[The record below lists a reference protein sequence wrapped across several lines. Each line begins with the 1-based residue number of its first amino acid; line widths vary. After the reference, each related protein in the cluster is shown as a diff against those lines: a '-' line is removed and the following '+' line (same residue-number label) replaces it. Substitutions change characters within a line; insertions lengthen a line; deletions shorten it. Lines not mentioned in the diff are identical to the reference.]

1 MMAAVTNAQAANPRR
16 NQVIGLFCQ
25 SCRPIRSHTH
35 NGAVP
40 SVLRALNRDAWLLFA
55 TRFTRLF
62 AYGALSVVLVFYLVG
77 IGLRESEIGM
87 LLTATLVGDTL
98 VSLYLTTRADRIG
111 RRRMLIVGAAL
122 MAAAGLAFAFTTTLS
137 LLVVAGTIGVISP
150 SGGEV
155 GPFLS
160 IEQAALSHVVTN
172 QNRTEVFAWYTLAGS
187 LATALGALAG
197 GTISQALQQQ
207 GSMAPVASY
216 RAIVVLYAALG
227 GLLAMLFTRVSP
239 AAEAVTRGE
248 RRAPAMTLAGLSGL
262 EHSRRVVF
270 KLSGL
275 FALDSFGG
283 GFVIQSFAAYW
294 FYLRFGVGPEALGVV
309 FFAANVL
316 AGISALLASR
326 LATRFGLLNT
336 MVVTHLP
343 SNVLLI
349 LVPLM
354 PNLPL
359 AVALLLVR
367 FSISQMDVP
376 TRQSYVM
383 AVVTPDE
390 RSAAAGITGVAR
402 TLGAS
407 ISPLFAGL
415 LFARPSLI
423 NVPFMLAGTLKIV
436 YDLLLY
442 REFSAVRPPE
452 ERASK

>member
-1 MMAAVTNAQAANPRR
+1 LLA
-16 NQVIGLFCQ
+16 
-25 SCRPIRSHTH
+25 
-35 NGAVP
+35 
-40 SVLRALNRDAWLLFA
+40 VLRTLTRDAWLLFA
-55 TRFTRLF
+55 TRFIRLF

-77 IGLRESEIGM
+77 IGLHESEIGM
-87 LLTATLVGDTL
+87 LLTATLAGDTL

-111 RRRMLIVGAAL
+111 RRRMLIAGAAL
-122 MAAAGLAFAFTTTLS
+122 MAGAGLAFAFTTSLS

-160 IEQAALSHVVTN
+160 IEQAALSHVVTDK
-172 QNRTEVFAWYTLAGS
+172 NRTDVFAWYTLTGS
-187 LATALGALAG
+187 IATALGSFAG
-197 GTISQALQQQ
+197 GIVSQTLQQQ
-207 GSMAPVASY
+207 ASTAPVASY
-216 RAIVVLYAALG
+216 RAIVILYAALG
-227 GLLAMLFTRVSP
+227 VLLAILFTRVSP

-248 RRAPAMTLAGLSGL
+248 RRASAMTLAGLSGL

-294 FYLRFGVGPEALGVV
+294 FYLRFGVSPETLGAV

-326 LATRFGLLNT
+326 LAARFGLLNT
-336 MVVTHLP
+336 MVATHLP

-383 AVVTPDE
+383 AVVTPEE
-390 RSAAAGITGVAR
+390 RSAAAGIPGVAR

-415 LFARPSLI
+415 LFARPSMI
-423 NVPFMLAGTLKIV
+423 NVPFMLAGTLKMA

-452 ERASK
+452 ERATK